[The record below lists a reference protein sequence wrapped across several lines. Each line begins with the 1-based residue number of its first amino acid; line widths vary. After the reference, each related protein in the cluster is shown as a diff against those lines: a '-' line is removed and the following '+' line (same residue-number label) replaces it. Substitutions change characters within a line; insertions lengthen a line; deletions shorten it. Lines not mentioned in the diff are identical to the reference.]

1 MPLSKEHLKRNP
13 EERKVGKRGQN
24 KAACQVQF
32 NRADMLLQ
40 CVVTDLINGLT
51 RNDIILKFAN
61 KEYEYQKKPIKES
74 QAKSYIQMAYLLMAE
89 DRVKE
94 RDELRDQ
101 LYEQYMMLY
110 NDAVMTGNTIIA
122 KQVLDSI
129 TKTFLPDETKQITVS
144 GSGDGTVNIN
154 FSFSNDS

>member
-1 MPLSKEHLKRNP
+1 MPLSKQHMKRNP
-13 EERKVGKRGQN
+13 EERNLGKGANR
-24 KAACQVQF
+24 ATVEAQF

-40 CVVTDLINGLT
+40 EVVADLVNGYVK
-51 RNDIILKFAN
+51 NDIIMKFAN
-61 KEYEYQKKPIKES
+61 KEYEYQKKPIKEG
-74 QAKSYIQMAYLLMAE
+74 QAKNYIKMAYLLMAE

-101 LYEQYMMLY
+101 LFEQYMMLY
-110 NDAVMTGNTIIA
+110 NDAVVNGNTIVA

-129 TKTFLPDETKQITVS
+129 TKTFLNDEAKQITVS

-154 FSFSNDS
+154 FSFSNDG